1 MFDYF
6 ICFISRCFP
15 LTIHNEKIVP
25 GGRLPENIFY
35 LIDSM
40 KEMTKA
46 AFPLPIPH
54 LPPSPIPFHASFK
67 TLNDAIKK
75 VNPGMGRLTGA
86 FPFPILGSCDG
97 KEKRE
102 KACVRK

>member
-25 GGRLPENIFY
+25 EGRLPENIFY

-67 TLNDAIKK
+67 TLNEVINAARMVPPRAPQSFRKPRDDRSLVPVA
-75 VNPGMGRLTGA
+75 
-86 FPFPILGSCDG
+86 S
-97 KEKRE
+97 
-102 KACVRK
+102 VRG